1 MFCPS
6 AHEIPSSR
14 ASYLPVMSMEL
25 LWYFFLYSFLGLCM
39 ERVFARLV
47 RHSDAPRRCRL
58 LLPLCP
64 VYGVGALAIVSLPE
78 AVVQVPGRL
87 FLAGAVC
94 ASLAEFAASLFY
106 QLAWGVSFLDYSAH
120 RGNVD
125 GRICLPFSLCWGG
138 LALVLVYL
146 VHPAAAAF
154 VSQLNP
160 EALPYLCAL
169 FLSDT
174 AVTTLLLR
182 RSGTTESLR
191 WFPAPSVPE
200 TT

>member
-1 MFCPS
+1 
-6 AHEIPSSR
+6 
-14 ASYLPVMSMEL
+14 MEL

-94 ASLAEFAASLFY
+94 ASLAEYAASLFY
-106 QLAWGVSFLDYSAH
+106 QMAWGVSFWDYSAH

-125 GRICLPFSLCWGG
+125 GRICLPFSIAWGLLCIPLVRFLHPLL
-138 LALVLVYL
+138 LAL
-146 VHPAAAAF
+146 PFAPPPF
-154 VSQLNP
+154 V
-160 EALPYLCAL
+160 
-169 FLSDT
+169 
-174 AVTTLLLR
+174 TLLAALALTADAAISSVLLLG
-182 RSGTTESLR
+182 SGTRDCLN
-191 WFPAPSVPE
+191 WDKK
-200 TT
+200 